1 MKFHGATWWNTISP
15 GCPWNFNT
23 MLTEP
28 TRQIKTTFLMN
39 MTYMYVIYALF
50 CVEFILYC
58 LKTLSIQYCRIT
70 RLFCWITFSKKIRI
84 SWNSGLLQYSTGL
97 FTWEYISFV
106 RTQGSV
112 DVMEG
117 HFFFWIFFWG
127 GEIVT
132 QEMGIGENC
141 LGKPAATSYCSIWHT
156 CTSFLFFFCEFFF
169 EIVTMPGTS
178 RKLPW
183 KVGSSFGIGIANAI
197 LASDFGFSPSSNSR
211 DGNTPFTFWWNDI
224 FSVPSVVSTC
234 VVCECVC
241 VRESAWKRRR
251 CVCVCVCV

>member
-178 RKLPW
+178 RKLPR
-183 KVGSSFGIGIANAI
+183 KAGSNFIILLYLTYMFMMCAIFFVVFFFWDSHHAGDFEEIALESWQQLWDRNCKC
-197 LASDFGFSPSSNSR
+197 DFSERFRFFP
-211 DGNTPFTFWWNDI
+211 I
-224 FSVPSVVSTC
+224 
-234 VVCECVC
+234 
-241 VRESAWKRRR
+241 
-251 CVCVCVCV
+251 